1 MTNVII
7 ITLTGILQL
16 YKMYLMVTYLVVLAF
31 IWLIFLSFIVFK
43 LRSHY
48 YNLTSRTKKEKLDEI
63 LDLLLNE
70 DKKISN
76 EIALIKSELKKQIEL
91 SQLHLQKVGLIRFNP
106 FERMGGEQSFV
117 IAFLDKENSGI
128 ILNFIY
134 TRDGLRVYTKKVK
147 KGKGEEYDLSDEEK
161 KAIERSN

>member
-1 MTNVII
+1 MI
-7 ITLTGILQL
+7 
-16 YKMYLMVTYLVVLAF
+16 TYLVGAVF
-31 IWLIFLSFIVFK
+31 VWLIFLTFIVVK
-43 LRSHY
+43 LRNHY

-63 LDLLLNE
+63 LDLLLDE
-70 DKKISN
+70 DKKNSR
-76 EIALIKSELKKQIEL
+76 EIDLIKTELKKQIEL

-117 IAFLDKENSGI
+117 VAFLDKENSGI

-161 KAIERSN
+161 KAIERSS